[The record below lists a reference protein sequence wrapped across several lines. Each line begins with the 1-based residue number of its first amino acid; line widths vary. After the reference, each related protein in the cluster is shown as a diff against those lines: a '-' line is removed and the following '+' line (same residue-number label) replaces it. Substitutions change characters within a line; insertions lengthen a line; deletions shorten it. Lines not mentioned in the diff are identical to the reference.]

1 MEYTISELF
10 RLQPLEAGHELYGNC
25 VRQAE
30 HTAEHRQPAGT
41 FSTEKWHIPAETSSY
56 AKQSMKDDKAGIIVV
71 AKRSMSHSFFPQS
84 N

>member
-25 VRQAE
+25 ARQ
-30 HTAEHRQPAGT
+30 AEHRQPAGT